1 MIDLFLSNNR
11 VAVFLE
17 QRKIQITANTR
28 RAFQLLEASIS
39 SVSGQIAT
47 FWLKD
52 FVNTS
57 LKNILEDNVSPEAC
71 KVNILLR
78 NVGYNNSSTQNQN
91 VFQPIAR
98 NLLSISPVNIKLANE
113 SIRP

>member
-39 SVSGQIAT
+39 SASGQIAT

-57 LKNILEDNVSPEAC
+57 LKNILE
-71 KVNILLR
+71 I
-78 NVGYNNSSTQNQN
+78 
-91 VFQPIAR
+91 F
-98 NLLSISPVNIKLANE
+98 KLKLVKLIYYYE
-113 SIRP
+113 IWDIMITRYKSKCI